1 MDDNIAKRQGT
12 RIMEFLCAAII
23 AIALFAFTGCGGSKS
38 SVLPAT
44 QNAPTFSTAAANDFV
59 RDLSQT
65 ANDYAAALKAKNVAK
80 IAALTPKLD
89 KIMSTRQTA
98 AGSLNPGE
106 AKKLRDWSNTL
117 MQQVMEAV
125 KGAANV
131 GRAKTIDIPSKKSP
145 KKP

>member
-1 MDDNIAKRQGT
+1 MGT
-12 RIMEFLCAAII
+12 SIMKYLHTAIMS
-23 AIALFAFTGCGGSKS
+23 IALFTLAGCGGSKS

-44 QNAPTFSTAAANDFV
+44 QNAPAFSTAAANDFV
-59 RDLSQT
+59 KDLSQT

-131 GRAKTIDIPSKKSP
+131 GRAKTIDLPSKKSR
-145 KKP
+145 KKAISP